1 MAAAAGRGAS
11 GAVAA
16 AATAASSAR
25 VSKLDA
31 VYRQFLITRYFTR
44 GWGRPQDLR
53 RIITLR
59 RQFSHRERAL
69 SFVEPAR
76 FPLTFTAEKI
86 EKDHRLIDGH
96 FTSPALEYLDGILP
110 EESHKCHFQL
120 VLPLEKDERSNQPFC
135 VQYAGTGDHFFWRR
149 RNLMALPML
158 RERGIPSMIVENPY
172 YGLRKPKEQLRSS
185 LRSVTDLFVM
195 GAALI
200 VESLVMF
207 DWAKRQGYGTLISH
221 GVSMGGH
228 FATLAGAVYPKPLCI
243 VPCMA
248 VTSASLTFTQGVL
261 SEAIPWKLLERQYSE
276 IAEYHN
282 EIRELLACQDNY
294 ESSVAQS
301 EGQTNQFH
309 FDKPPSFFK
318 GKNIPVEKANDL
330 SIDPNRDINTKRSFL
345 AEALNAIHVP
355 IVSKVEKEIARDP
368 KVKAETLDFMAAIL
382 DECTHLKNYPL
393 PVDPDLVTV
402 VVAEADAYQPVSGSR
417 AIADHW
423 KGARMTFIPNKGHV
437 SSYLFNQD
445 VFRRAIY
452 ETVDLAVEKY
462 GHE

>member
-11 GAVAA
+11 RAVAA
-16 AATAASSAR
+16 ATSPAP
-25 VSKLDA
+25 VSRLDA
-31 VYRQFLITRYFTR
+31 LYRQFLITRYFTR
-44 GWGRPQDLR
+44 GWGSPHDLR

-59 RQFSHRERAL
+59 RQLSNRERAL

-76 FPLTFTAEKI
+76 FPLTFTAEKV

-96 FTSPALEYLDGILP
+96 FTSPAVEYLEGVMP
-110 EESHKCHFQL
+110 EEARQCHFQL
-120 VLPLEKDERSNQPFC
+120 VLPLEKDEERVKRPFC

-149 RNLMALPML
+149 RGLMALPML

-185 LRSVTDLFVM
+185 LRNVSDLFVM

-200 VESLVMF
+200 LESQVIY
-207 DWAKRQGYGTLISH
+207 DWAEKQGYGPLISH

-228 FATLAGAVYPKPLCI
+228 FATLAGSVWPKPLCI

-261 SEAIPWKLLERQYSE
+261 SEAIPWKLLEQQYSE
-276 IAEYHN
+276 TSAYRN
-282 EIRELLACQDNY
+282 EIRDLLACEERY
-294 ESSVAQS
+294 EKLTSSA
-301 EGQTNQFH
+301 GQISHFN

-318 GKNIPVEKANDL
+318 RPAEVEAEFTPIE
-330 SIDPNRDINTKRSFL
+330 SRPEKRKSSFV
-345 AEALNAIHVP
+345 AEALNSIHVP
-355 IVSKVEKEIARDP
+355 IVSKVEKEIIRDP
-368 KVKAETLDFMAAIL
+368 KVKAETTEFMADIL
-382 DECTHLKNYPL
+382 DECTHIKNYPL
-393 PVDPDLVTV
+393 PVDTDLVNV
-402 VVAEADAYQPVSGSR
+402 VVAEADAYQPVSGSYE
-417 AIADHW
+417 IADLW
-423 KGARMTFIPNKGHV
+423 KGAKMTFIPNKGHV

-452 ETVDLAVEKY
+452 ETVDRAEEKY
-462 GHE
+462 GSNQTIM